1 MAKVS
6 VELGLTL
13 KMATGGGFNFFRPSI
28 CISDIDIDGDIKDQI
43 DRAVKAIEISWDD
56 LGEAMGKVITQSEVT
71 ENESLLVELGRRMT
85 DMEKQ
90 MKSLASGKD
99 KEEKW

>member
-1 MAKVS
+1 
-6 VELGLTL
+6 
-13 KMATGGGFNFFRPSI
+13 
-28 CISDIDIDGDIKDQI
+28 
-43 DRAVKAIEISWDD
+43 
-56 LGEAMGKVITQSEVT
+56 MGKVVTQADIA